1 MEQSWMD
8 DERSVGSPERTNT
21 WAQWK
26 KDEVRALTEAAL
38 NAAGGPYPLTKLSN
52 GLSGIV
58 GLSSR
63 TIRRYLEE
71 LSAEAPGLPVH
82 SPFIITTTM
91 GTVAYIDLRDRRPP
105 RGQSA
110 VRARGG

>member
-1 MEQSWMD
+1 MQEQWMD

-21 WAQWK
+21 WTRYK
-26 KDEVRALTEAAL
+26 KDEVRALTEASLTAH
-38 NAAGGPYPLTKLSN
+38 GGPYSLTALCN
-52 GLSGIV
+52 GLSGVV

-71 LSAEAPGLPVH
+71 LSAEAPGLPAH

-91 GTVAYIDLRDRRPP
+91 GTVAYIDLRDRRPA

-110 VRARGG
+110 VRER